1 MRGTALAVI
10 ETVGLRK
17 EYSRFRGEPVVAVDN
32 LDLHVPGPGVYGFLG
47 PNGSG
52 KTTTIRCL
60 LGLIAPTQGTVKI
73 LGEDVSNLSNVISR
87 VGALVES
94 PKFFPTFSGQKNL
107 KMFSRVAGIPDR
119 RVDEVI
125 DIVGLTGRDGDS
137 FASYSLGM
145 KQRLAVAS
153 TLLKDPELIVLDEP
167 ANGLDPAG
175 IVEIRQLIRTLADSG
190 KTIFVSSHQLGEVQ
204 QTCDVVTIISQG
216 KMVETGLVD
225 ELIAK
230 GGGRTLRAT
239 IDDAPGALSVLI
251 NAGFSARLGPVADS
265 IDIDLGAEHGASVTH
280 HLAAAGRYLR
290 ALEPQGAT
298 LESTFLELTGTEGGD
313 VQ

>member
-1 MRGTALAVI
+1 MAVI

-17 EYSRFRGEPVVAVDN
+17 EYTRVRGEPVVAVDS

-60 LGLIAPTQGTVKI
+60 LGLITPTSGSVKI
-73 LGEDVSNLSNVISR
+73 LGEDVGNLNRVIER

-94 PKFFPTFSGQKNL
+94 PKFFPTFSGKNNL
-107 KMFSRVAGIPDR
+107 QMFARVAGITDH

-125 DIVGLTGRDGDS
+125 DIVGLTGRERDS

-145 KQRLAVAS
+145 KQRLAVAA
-153 TLLKDPELIVLDEP
+153 TLLKDPDLIVLDEP

-175 IVEIRQLIRTLADSG
+175 IVEIRKLIRDLADQG

-204 QTCDVVTIISQG
+204 QTCDVVTIISHG
-216 KMVETGLVD
+216 KLIDTGLVD
-225 ELIAK
+225 DLISK
-230 GGGRTLRAT
+230 TGGRTLRAT
-239 IDDAPGALSVLI
+239 IDDAPGALAVLM
-251 NAGFSARLGPVADS
+251 NAGFTAQLGSTPGT
-265 IDIDLGAEHGASVTH
+265 IDIELAAEHGASVTH

-298 LESTFLELTGTEGGD
+298 LESTFLELTGNEGGD